1 MEGHNP
7 HFRLGWIQ
15 GVLIPVLLNIYG
27 VMLFLRMGWIVAHS
41 GIIESTIIIAVSAVI
56 CIITTLSLSALC
68 TNGDV
73 RSGGIYYIVSRSLGP
88 EFGASLGVIFA
99 FANAVAASM
108 NTIGFCD
115 SFKDLLSHHGLK
127 ILDGGVND
135 TRIIGTVAILVMII
149 VCAVGMEWEVKAQNF
164 LIVTIV
170 AAVID
175 FIVGT
180 VMGPKNDTQV
190 AEGFTG
196 FSTAVF
202 QENLKDD
209 YRFSEGLNQNF
220 FTVFSIF
227 FPSVTGIQAG
237 ANICGDLKDPASAI
251 PKGTMAALL
260 ISMSTYLGFVYVVGG
275 AALRDGSGIASDV
288 TNHTFPYNFSCAAN
302 FVSLNFII
310 SIIDIK

>member
-1 MEGHNP
+1 MVAGHSP
-7 HFRLGWIQ
+7 HFQLGWIQ

-27 VMLFLRMGWIVAHS
+27 VMLFLRMGWIVAQA
-41 GIIESTIIIAVSAVI
+41 GMIESVIIIGVSAII

-115 SFKDLLSHHGLK
+115 SLNDLLRRNGMK
-127 ILDGGVND
+127 ILDGGIND
-135 TRIIGTVAILVMII
+135 TRIIGTVAILIMII
-149 VCAVGMEWEVKAQNF
+149 VCATGMEWEVKAQNF
-164 LIVTIV
+164 LLVTIV
-170 AAVID
+170 AAVLD
-175 FIVGT
+175 FIIGT
-180 VMGPKNDTQV
+180 FMGPVNEIEK

-196 FSTAVF
+196 ISEPVF
-202 QENLKDD
+202 QQNLQSN
-209 YRFSEGLNQNF
+209 YRFSEGLDQNF

-251 PKGTMAALL
+251 PKGTITALF
-260 ISMSTYLGFVYVVGG
+260 ISMTTYLGFVFVVGS
-275 AALRDGSGIASDV
+275 AALRDGSGIVADIANQSL
-288 TNHTFPYNFSCAAN
+288 PYNFSCAVDHVSQF
-302 FVSLNFII
+302 FVI
-310 SIIDIK
+310 